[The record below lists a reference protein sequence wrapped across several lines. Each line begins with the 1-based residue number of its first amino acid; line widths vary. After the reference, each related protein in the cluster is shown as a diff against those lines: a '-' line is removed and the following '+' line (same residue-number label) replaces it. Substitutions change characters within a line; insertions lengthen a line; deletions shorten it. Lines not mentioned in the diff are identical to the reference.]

1 MKRKLD
7 YALDYISKGY
17 AVLILSPNSKIPAK
31 HPLQQNGVLN
41 ATQDEVT
48 VRHLW
53 SDMPDGNIGIACG
66 EKSGIT
72 VIDLDGAEAKVSMRD
87 LNCKIPDTYVVQ
99 TARRNEQGNP
109 DGWHIYTTYD
119 PTVEQSAKRV
129 PHVDIRNNGGYVV
142 GAGSVVDGSE
152 YIVLTDNP
160 VSLFD
165 YPDVFKTQ
173 ALNGASPTRRVNPT
187 VLNPDTP
194 NWVTDFI
201 SNGVG
206 HGQRNSTATRLA
218 GWFHAHKIPQDTTL
232 SILAGFNDK
241 CDPPM
246 DNNELE
252 HVVRSV
258 YRYVIYDDEQEGLT
272 PVEKPIVNISVANR
286 REYLWAD
293 TDLIIKMDRITQG
306 KLALECLIEVS
317 RHDEDIYGPVR
328 MNLYSATQRNSLQ
341 TQLWKSNKQFNWL
354 AYVNQAAKILKHSLD
369 VSGASFDMRK
379 YNRLPSDE
387 SWLVKPFIQ
396 NNSNS
401 LIFGMGGEGKSTLVY
416 TLLLSLASGRPLIP
430 GIEVGPPS
438 AVMMCDWEDTPDAF
452 YDTCTAIL
460 RGAGMTWSDVPYEVL
475 YRSYAGPLAD
485 HVDQI
490 QKDIAEHQ
498 VTCIAVDSILAS
510 SGQAVEESEAAR
522 VWHQVMGELNV
533 ASIGITHVAK
543 DARNRSTPYGSVYF
557 WNLARSVFEIA
568 RETEDEDNN
577 IIAIHHRKSNRT
589 SLLNPIGLRVTFES
603 DSNNN
608 VVSIEYE
615 EADLTQTETLVAAL
629 KPIDR
634 IIALLAEG
642 VSMTP
647 EQISEELDMKNASV
661 RQSLKRALDSK
672 TPTPIIRYQ
681 NNQYGVKKEGNI

>member
-142 GAGSVVDGSE
+142 AAGSVVDGSE

-272 PVEKPIVNISVANR
+272 PVEKPIVNVSVANR

-430 GIEVGPPS
+430 G
-438 AVMMCDWEDTPDAF
+438 
-452 YDTCTAIL
+452 
-460 RGAGMTWSDVPYEVL
+460 
-475 YRSYAGPLAD
+475 
-485 HVDQI
+485 
-490 QKDIAEHQ
+490 
-498 VTCIAVDSILAS
+498 
-510 SGQAVEESEAAR
+510 
-522 VWHQVMGELNV
+522 
-533 ASIGITHVAK
+533 
-543 DARNRSTPYGSVYF
+543 
-557 WNLARSVFEIA
+557 
-568 RETEDEDNN
+568 
-577 IIAIHHRKSNRT
+577 
-589 SLLNPIGLRVTFES
+589 
-603 DSNNN
+603 
-608 VVSIEYE
+608 
-615 EADLTQTETLVAAL
+615 
-629 KPIDR
+629 
-634 IIALLAEG
+634 
-642 VSMTP
+642 
-647 EQISEELDMKNASV
+647 
-661 RQSLKRALDSK
+661 
-672 TPTPIIRYQ
+672 
-681 NNQYGVKKEGNI
+681 